1 MLGHSLP
8 ESLYS
13 EIKNKGKIFVVQNE
27 GKPILSDYITEDL
40 VGVVIYKEDKNIF
53 SISENER
60 KEMNTLKVPFVTLG
74 SSRDISE
81 VFIPDR
87 FFENAKLV
95 NRPFLHGMFDCY
107 TLIRDY
113 YRRNFNIMLPTNMQR
128 NWEWWTEGSNL
139 YVDNAR
145 SYGFEEVN
153 EIKKHDVLV
162 MSIGSQV
169 PNHGAIYLG
178 DNKILHHIGGRF
190 STIENLKSSYK
201 HSLSVIYR
209 NKNINDN

>member
-8 ESLYS
+8 DSLYS
-13 EIKNKGKIFVVQNE
+13 EIKSKKKIFVIQNE
-27 GKPILSDYITEDL
+27 GKPQLSDSITDTLVGMVLYKSDEDVFSITED
-40 VGVVIYKEDKNIF
+40 
-53 SISENER
+53 ER
-60 KEMNTLKVPFVTLG
+60 EEMNKLKIPLVTLG
-74 SSRDISE
+74 SSKDISE

-87 FFENAKLV
+87 FFENSNLI

-113 YRRNFNIMLPTNMQR
+113 YRRNFNILLPTNIQR
-128 NWEWWTEGSNL
+128 NWEWWTDGSNL

-145 SYGFEEVN
+145 SYGFEEVTD
-153 EIKKHDVLV
+153 IKKHDVLV
-162 MSIGSQV
+162 MNIGSQV
-169 PNHGAIYLG
+169 PNHGAIYIG

-190 STIENLKSSYK
+190 STVENLKSSYK

-209 NKNINDN
+209 NKNIR

>member
-13 EIKNKGKIFVVQNE
+13 EIKDKKKVFVVQNE
-27 GKPILSDYITEDL
+27 GKPQLSDNVTDTL
-40 VGVVIYKEDKNIF
+40 VGIVLYKSDEDIF
-53 SISENER
+53 SISEEER
-60 KEMNTLKVPFVTLG
+60 KEMNDLKVPFVTLG
-74 SSRDISE
+74 SSKDISE

-87 FFENAKLV
+87 FFENSKLV

-113 YRRNFNIMLPTNMQR
+113 YRRNFNIILPTNLQR

-139 YVDNAR
+139 YVDNAKK
-145 SYGFEEVN
+145 YGFEEVQD
-153 EIKKHDVLV
+153 IKIHDVLI
-162 MSIGSQV
+162 MNINSQV

-190 STIENLKSSYK
+190 STEETLKSSYK
-201 HSLSVIYR
+201 HNLAVIYR
-209 NKNINDN
+209 NKNIR

>member
-13 EIKNKGKIFVVQNE
+13 EIKDKKKVFVVQNE
-27 GKPILSDYITEDL
+27 GKPQLSDNVTDTL
-40 VGVVIYKEDKNIF
+40 VGIVLYKSDEDIF
-53 SISENER
+53 SISEEER
-60 KEMNTLKVPFVTLG
+60 KEMNDLKVPFVTLG
-74 SSRDISE
+74 SSKDISE

-87 FFENAKLV
+87 FFENSKLV

-113 YRRNFNIMLPTNMQR
+113 YRRNFNVILPTNLQR

-139 YVDNAR
+139 YVDNAKK
-145 SYGFEEVN
+145 YGFEEVQD
-153 EIKKHDVLV
+153 IKIYDVLI
-162 MSIGSQV
+162 MNINSQV

-190 STIENLKSSYK
+190 STIESLKSSYK

-209 NKNINDN
+209 NKNIR

>member
-13 EIKNKGKIFVVQNE
+13 EIKIKKKVFVIQNE
-27 GKPILSDYITEDL
+27 GKPQLSDIITDDL
-40 VGVVIYKEDKNIF
+40 VGVVLHRLDEDVF
-53 SISENER
+53 SISEEER
-60 KEMNTLKVPFVTLG
+60 NEMNNLKVPFVTLG
-74 SSRDISE
+74 SSKDISE

-87 FFENAKLV
+87 FFENHKLI

-113 YRRNFNIMLPTNMQR
+113 YRRNFNILLPTNIQR
-128 NWEWWTEGSNL
+128 NWEWWTDGSNL

-145 SYGFEEVN
+145 SYGFEEVTD
-153 EIKKHDVLV
+153 IKKHDVLV
-162 MSIGSQV
+162 MNISSQV
-169 PNHGAIYLG
+169 PNHGAIYIG

-201 HSLSVIYR
+201 HNLSVIYR
-209 NKNINDN
+209 NKNIR